1 MKTTAKRLQIKE
13 EKVLYEE
20 YQEPTLEELI
30 SILQEHLKE
39 GYTKPGF
46 DVVWFDSDNVGV
58 KFTVIK
64 HRPETDVEY
73 ERRMK
78 LEEGQKE
85 SRKRLY
91 EQLKKE
97 FGGQ

>member
-1 MKTTAKRLQIKE
+1 MKNTTKRLEIRE
-13 EKVLYEE
+13 AKVLFEE

-46 DVVWFDSDNVGV
+46 DVEWFDSDNVGV
-58 KFTVIK
+58 KFTVTK
-64 HRPETDVEY
+64 TRPETDVEY
-73 ERRMK
+73 ERRKK

-85 SRKRLY
+85 SRKLMY

>member
-1 MKTTAKRLQIKE
+1 MKKRLQIRE
-13 EKVLYEE
+13 EKVLFEE
-20 YQEPTLEELI
+20 SLEPTLEELI

-39 GYTKPGF
+39 GYIKPGF
-46 DVVWFDSDNVGV
+46 DVVWFDSDNVAV

-64 HRPETDVEY
+64 YRPETDEEY

-91 EQLKKE
+91 EQLQKE

>member
-1 MKTTAKRLQIKE
+1 MKNTTMRLKIQQ
-13 EKVLYEE
+13 EKVIFAEN
-20 YQEPTLEELI
+20 QEPTLEELI

-46 DVVWFDSDNVGV
+46 ELEWYDSDRVGV

-64 HRPETDVEY
+64 TRPETDEEY

-91 EQLKKE
+91 EQLRKE